1 MKLSRIFFS
10 FILSF
15 FTFITLNAE
24 DKNLIIR
31 YDSPA
36 SIWES
41 TLPLGNGRL
50 GMMPDGGTDT
60 ENIVLN
66 DITMWSCSL

>member
-36 SIWES
+36 
-41 TLPLGNGRL
+41 
-50 GMMPDGGTDT
+50 
-60 ENIVLN
+60 
-66 DITMWSCSL
+66 